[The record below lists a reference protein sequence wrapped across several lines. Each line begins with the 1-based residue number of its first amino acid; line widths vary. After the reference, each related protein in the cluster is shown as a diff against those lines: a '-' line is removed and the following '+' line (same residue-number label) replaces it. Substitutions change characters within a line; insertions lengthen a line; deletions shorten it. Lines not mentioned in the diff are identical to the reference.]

1 MPSLCCFVTGNDVCR
16 RLPVQLAP
24 KIIIRPP
31 FHTGP
36 GFVGAAFW
44 IIRAKFCA
52 NGVNAVYALHTERY
66 LGSEWLVL
74 VRDAFIAVQLMEFEF
89 RIFLTRWCF
98 PLSPIVSLSSV
109 RVDPQSFI
117 SPPVRIRIARWS
129 AVFDVIL

>member
-1 MPSLCCFVTGNDVCR
+1 MLW
-16 RLPVQLAP
+16 
-24 KIIIRPP
+24 
-31 FHTGP
+31 P

-89 RIFLTRWCF
+89 RIVLRDYGEFT
-98 PLSPIVSLSSV
+98 S
-109 RVDPQSFI
+109 
-117 SPPVRIRIARWS
+117 
-129 AVFDVIL
+129 